1 MSKMASVI
9 VTNYKFVQ
17 WYLGYNAIKDEGMI
31 MILEHLKNKL
41 TRLNLCTSI
50 FYKEKCGITYV
61 GIQTAINYNLSNLK
75 KLYLSH

>member
-1 MSKMASVI
+1 
-9 VTNYKFVQ
+9 
-17 WYLGYNAIKDEGMI
+17 

-61 GIQTAINYNLSNLK
+61 GIQEAINYNLSNLK
-75 KLYLSH
+75 KLYLSHRNIYSGSNIIGNRGAKYLTKINL